1 MVHCQPHGAQ
11 NRAGPKLLKYKTTSV
26 VLGNYS
32 LLKNFSL
39 FRKIVLALRFEQTNV
54 GESTDLTTVTEKW
67 LNIPLAYSFSS
78 TIFNFTGD
86 KLQTYVNTMQQLR
99 FRATKK
105 FNTVW
110 THHLLATNLIYYH
123 LPRLD
128 INMLIMQIEEDHHL
142 TILISYYLKSKRK
155 MTFEQ
160 PK

>member
-1 MVHCQPHGAQ
+1 MVHFQPHGAQ
-11 NRAGPKLLKYKTTSV
+11 NRAGPKLLKYKAISV

-39 FRKIVLALRFEQTNV
+39 FRISNIVLALRFEQTNV

-78 TIFNFTGD
+78 PTIFNFTGD

-105 FNTVW
+105 FNTV
-110 THHLLATNLIYYH
+110 
-123 LPRLD
+123 
-128 INMLIMQIEEDHHL
+128 
-142 TILISYYLKSKRK
+142 
-155 MTFEQ
+155 
-160 PK
+160 